1 MNLIEGN
8 ECAEEMPNVEFDS
21 VVFSHGDPLVGGR
34 HRRYRW
40 CNEPLRVA
48 GGLPWR
54 VLGLGLLLG
63 LILLACGGRTVEP
76 CVGNCIPIPSG
87 DRTLAA
93 ELELPAGLGPHP
105 VLVMIHGSGR
115 GTRHDFAGVVDT
127 YRSIGVG
134 ILRFDKRGVGE
145 STGRFRDV
153 TAANSIEVFDLLAAD
168 VLAVIE
174 HLATQPRCRLRA
186 DRPDRRQPGWLDYA
200 PRRFAIRRYRL
211 LHQPFGRRQYRGS
224 I

>member
-174 HLATQPRCRLRA
+174 HLATQPGVDSERIGLIGVSQA
-186 DRPDRRQPGWLDYA
+186 GWIMPLA
-200 PRRFAIRRYRL
+200 ASAIRRYRL